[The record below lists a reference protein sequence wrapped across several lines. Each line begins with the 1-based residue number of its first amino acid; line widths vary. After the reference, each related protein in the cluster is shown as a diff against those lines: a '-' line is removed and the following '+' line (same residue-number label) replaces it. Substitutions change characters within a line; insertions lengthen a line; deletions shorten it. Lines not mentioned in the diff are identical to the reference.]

1 MSRARPRPQPEHAP
15 RAPRRL
21 ALGPTLALASVVL
34 AAACGA
40 SGPPA
45 GPAGSGPPGRS
56 TGPVVE
62 RVVDGDT
69 VVVRVGATEERVR
82 LIGVDTPETK
92 HPSEPVEC
100 FGAEASAFTTEL
112 LPEGTAVRLERD
124 VEARDHYDRLLA
136 YVYRVDD
143 GLFVNR
149 ELLAHGYAAVLTVP
163 PNVAHAEEFV
173 ALAAEARDEGR
184 GLWSACGDVGV
195 PAR

>member
-1 MSRARPRPQPEHAP
+1 VSRARPHHQPRHAR

-21 ALGPTLALASVVL
+21 ALVRALAIVSVVVG
-34 AAACGA
+34 AAACGG
-40 SGPPA
+40 S
-45 GPAGSGPPGRS
+45 GSGPSGS
-56 TGPVVE
+56 SAGAVVE

-69 VVVRVGATEERVR
+69 VVVRVGDTEERVR

-92 HPSEPVEC
+92 HPSKPVEC
-100 FGAEASAFTTEL
+100 FGAEASAFTSEL
-112 LPEGTAVRLERD
+112 LPRGTEVRLERD
-124 VEARDHYDRLLA
+124 VEARDQYDRLLA

-149 ELLAHGYAAVLTVP
+149 ELLAQGYAAVLTVP
-163 PNVAHAEEFV
+163 PNVAHTDEFV
-173 ALAAEARDEGR
+173 ALAAEARDGGR